1 MKYLHYSKKI
11 AFLMLGCIGLVLGLI
26 GLMLPVVPQVPFF
39 LLAFYGFIRGSDRL
53 QRWLNREP
61 KLAWLRK
68 IWEDHRPTTQ
78 ERAKRLQLIVTVG
91 ILGYAVLGG
100 LAYFL
105 FRLWYK

>member
-11 AFLMLGCIGLVLGLI
+11 AFLMLGCLGLGLGLI

-53 QRWLNREP
+53 HRWLHQEP
-61 KLAWLRK
+61 KLAWLRR
-68 IWEDHRPTTQ
+68 IWEDHRPTTP
-78 ERAKRLQLIVTVG
+78 ERTRRLQFIVTVG
-91 ILGYAVLGG
+91 IIGYAALGG

-105 FRLWYK
+105 FSVWHK